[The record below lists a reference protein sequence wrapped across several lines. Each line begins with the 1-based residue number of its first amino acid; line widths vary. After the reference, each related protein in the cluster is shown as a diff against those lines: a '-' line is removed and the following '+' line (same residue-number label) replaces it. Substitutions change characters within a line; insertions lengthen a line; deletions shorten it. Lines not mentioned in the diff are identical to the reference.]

1 MNDEHDL
8 NDPSSEQEGSDELL
22 SDDSL
27 RLPDS
32 ASMLVRLHAVRAWL
46 ERNRREASAAV
57 GDAALA
63 LQATMQPPPE
73 MQRPRR
79 RFRPVEGQSDY
90 DSPYAAVIHAQ
101 QRLHEAQETLSAFEQ
116 AQAWLEECVA
126 HTSGERVLVE
136 YYLMIEQE
144 LLDAGYL
151 PNQDTPDR
159 HTPWYNAM
167 VAVLRRIEHVGIP
180 EES

>member
-1 MNDEHDL
+1 MSDEHDL
-8 NDPSSEQEGSDELL
+8 NDSSSEQEGSDELL

-32 ASMLVRLHAVRAWL
+32 ASFLVRLHAVRAWL

-57 GDAALA
+57 GEAALA
-63 LQATMQPPPE
+63 LQVAMQRSPE
-73 MQRPRR
+73 IQRPRR
-79 RFRPVEGQSDY
+79 RFRPVEGQSAY
-90 DSPYAAVIHAQ
+90 DSPYALVMHAQ
-101 QRLHEAQETLSAFEQ
+101 QRLRDVQEIQSAFEQ
-116 AQAWLEECVA
+116 AQAWLEECVT
-126 HTSGERVLVE
+126 HTNGERVLVE
-136 YYLMIEQE
+136 YYLLIEQA

-151 PNQDTPDR
+151 PNQDTPDQ
-159 HTPWYNAM
+159 HTPWHDTM